1 VKRKVIFAPE
11 AKDDLF
17 ALYAY
22 IAEHSGHQRAMN
34 YISRIEGYC
43 LGFDLASERGAKR
56 DDLLPGLRTIGF
68 ERRVTIAF
76 HVEPTTVTINRVL
89 YGGRDLGRV
98 FGDED

>member
-22 IAEHSGHQRAMN
+22 ISEHSGPQRAIN
-34 YISRIEGYC
+34 YIGRIERFC
-43 LGFDLASERGAKR
+43 LGFDVAGERGTRR
-56 DDLLPGLRTIGF
+56 DDLQPGLRIVGF

-76 HVEPTTVTINRVL
+76 HVEPGIVTIDRVL
-89 YGGRDLGRV
+89 YGGRDVDGILG
-98 FGDED
+98 DDS